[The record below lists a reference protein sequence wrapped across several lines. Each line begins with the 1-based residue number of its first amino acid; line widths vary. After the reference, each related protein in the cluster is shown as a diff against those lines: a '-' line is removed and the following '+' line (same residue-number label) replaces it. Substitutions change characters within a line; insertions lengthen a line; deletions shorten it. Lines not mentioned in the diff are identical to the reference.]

1 MRFVPVIASVGAAA
15 LLAGVSVVA
24 ADSHN
29 AHGKAVS
36 AVATSKATK
45 GEAHGDAVSAAAK
58 VRETVGTTAV
68 KPVVRTSE
76 AKPAVS
82 VACSPAM
89 ANLKAAVAADRIED
103 PSERKALVVTGTTEA
118 NESTAIKSNGPA
130 GVEDASELTALRNV
144 FTSARAACLRPEVL
158 ETETAACSA
167 AENAID
173 NDRDR
178 EATGVRF

>member
-36 AVATSKATK
+36 AVATSKATE
-45 GEAHGDAVSAAAK
+45 GEGHGDAVSAAAK
-58 VRETVGTTAV
+58 ARETVRTSAV
-68 KPVVRTSE
+68 KPVVRTNE

-82 VACSPAM
+82 VACGTAM

-103 PSERKALVVTGTTEA
+103 QSERKARVVTGTTEA
-118 NESTAIKSNGPA
+118 NEATAIKSNGSTSL
-130 GVEDASELTALRNV
+130 EDASELTALRNA
-144 FTSARAACLRPEVL
+144 FTSVRAACVRPL
-158 ETETAACSA
+158 ETETAACTA
-167 AENAID
+167 AENAVLLTSLEQAEGCPD
-173 NDRDR
+173 
-178 EATGVRF
+178 